1 MKRIKVLAVA
11 VSMVMLL
18 TVLPSCS
25 SVKKSANVVKEDD
38 PWYEST
44 RFMLYPDVPDN
55 TDMGTT
61 QSFCTSDDKIFHLY
75 SYTANH
81 WQTQRT
87 VIDAYDLDGKL
98 ISRHDVICEDDYKI
112 HSIFSASASPDG
124 KTLTATAHIISET
137 APAYQA
143 FVTIDAESGAVTD
156 MKEVFGGEA
165 KKLTAGE
172 FSVSYLSIIGNYTVA
187 LMAGEYHGGMDQE
200 WKLGLF
206 KDTELVTECDMSSLH
221 IGMILDG
228 FSLDEHSGSL
238 YLVGYE
244 TGDVVSAEFD
254 IYNGA
259 LKSKTSMT
267 NFNRDEVN
275 FGEYTSTNDG
285 DLCKIDSLGN
295 IIKMDINTMTPTTM
309 VDTNW
314 YTPYFYPAPSENV
327 STNSKVLSSNEN
339 RTIILDDE
347 SVLYGSVNY
356 INYTYIRVLKKADKN
371 PHAGK
376 QVIEIALPQDAGV
389 SDYLARSIYEFNK
402 TDSEYLI
409 RAWDK
414 HKTGFAVGRTFGNVT
429 EDEQQVFKMIQEL
442 KGADAPD
449 LAVGIQKNY
458 AMRDDVFKDL
468 TGFLNPEVLDRQYT
482 NIIEAGRING
492 KLYFLPV
499 TLEIEGLVTRAE
511 LLEDGAVG
519 ITFEEYD
526 ALVEG
531 PLHGFEA
538 YDYPESN
545 YYNKQAFLLSCI
557 DTKSAIEG
565 DTINFDTEQ
574 FRAAV
579 EHSNN
584 FEYDDLNSMPQEYLY
599 DMTRF
604 RGECYYTK
612 INDYLDYVYACCRP
626 TGRYNIIGTP
636 SVDASGPRFKAL
648 ETISVSVSTDVEEGC
663 KRFVNYLFAGSAVK
677 AEDCMFRQIVTN
689 KDIMDMSIERLTKIN
704 NDLYEAYQENI
715 KNGTF
720 IPAAGLDKTSGNKAA
735 TEEMRESFTESLS
748 TISTYYYE
756 DSTIIKFTLE
766 ELAPYYAGDR
776 SLDDAIKYLND
787 RTEKYIREM

>member
-1 MKRIKVLAVA
+1 MKKLKPLAA
-11 VSMVMLL
+11 AMSAVMLL
-18 TVLPSCS
+18 TVLPSCA
-25 SVKKSANVVKEDD
+25 SVKKSADIVKEDD

-44 RFMLYPDVPDN
+44 RFTLDPDVPGN
-55 TDMGTT
+55 VDMGLS
-61 QSFCTSDDKIFHLY
+61 QSFCTSDEMFFHVY

-81 WQTQRT
+81 WETKRT
-87 VIDAYDLDGKL
+87 VLDAYDLDGNL
-98 ISRHDVICEDDYKI
+98 VSRHNVICEDDYTI
-112 HSIFSASASPDG
+112 LTVFSASATPDG
-124 KTLTATAHIISET
+124 KTINATAHLMSES
-137 APAYQA
+137 APACQA
-143 FVTIDAESGAVTD
+143 FLTIDTESGAVTN
-156 MKEVFGGEA
+156 MKEVFSGEA
-165 KKLTAGE
+165 KKLNTGE
-172 FSVSYLSIIGNYTVA
+172 FSVSYLSIIGDYTVA
-187 LMAGEYHGGMDQE
+187 LLAGEYHGGMDQE

-206 KDTELVTECDMSSLH
+206 KDTEFVTECDMSSLH

-238 YLVGYE
+238 YLAGYE
-244 TGDVVSAEFD
+244 TGDVVSVEFD
-254 IYNGA
+254 IYNGM
-259 LKSKTSMT
+259 LKSKTSLT
-267 NFNRDEVN
+267 NVNQDEVN

-295 IIKMDINTMTPTTM
+295 VIKLDINTMTPQTV

-314 YTPYFYPAPSENV
+314 YTPYFYPTPNENV
-327 STNSKVLSSNEN
+327 STNSRVLSSTEN
-339 RTIILDDE
+339 RTVIIDDE
-347 SVLYGSVNY
+347 SVLYGSTDF
-356 INYTYIRVLKKADKN
+356 INSTYIRVLKKADKN

-376 QVIEIALPQDAGV
+376 KIIEMALPQNSGI

-409 RAWDK
+409 RAWNK

-429 EDEQQVFKMIQEL
+429 EDEQQVFKMIQDL
-442 KGADAPD
+442 KGSEAPD
-449 LAVGIQKNY
+449 LAIGIQKNY

-468 TGFLNPEVLDRQYT
+468 TGYLDPEVLDKQYT
-482 NIIEAGRING
+482 NIFEAGRIDG

-519 ITFEEYD
+519 ITFEDYD

-565 DTINFDTEQ
+565 DTIDFGTEQ

-584 FEYDDLNSMPQEYLY
+584 FEYDDLYSMPEEYLF

-612 INDYLDYVYACCRP
+612 IDDYLDYVYACCRP

-648 ETISVSVSTDVEEGC
+648 ETISVSVSTDVDEGC
-663 KRFVNYLFAGSAVK
+663 KRFLNYLFAGSAFK
-677 AEDCMFRQIVTN
+677 SEDCLFRQIVTN
-689 KDIMDMSIERLTKIN
+689 RDIMEKNIESLTKTN
-704 NDLYEAYQENI
+704 NELYEAYQENI
-715 KNGTF
+715 RNGMF
-720 IPAAGLDKTSGNKAA
+720 IPAAGLDKSSGNKAA
-735 TEEMRESFTESLS
+735 TDEMRESFKESLS